1 MLIGEVNAPDVRCE
15 CSVAVTP
22 KPVKRSHR
30 TLSSGNILDSGV
42 VGDLVV
48 ASELS
53 VVAEEI
59 SAEEMTAD
67 FRGCWNFAWSMS
79 GEKEHGLSYLQMF

>member
-15 CSVAVTP
+15 YLATMTP
-22 KPVKRSHR
+22 KPVKRSHH

-42 VGDLVV
+42 VGDLRV

-53 VVAEEI
+53 VAAEEI
-59 SAEEMTAD
+59 SAEEITTD

>member
-1 MLIGEVNAPDVRCE
+1 M
-15 CSVAVTP
+15 TP
-22 KPVKRSHR
+22 KPVKRFHR
-30 TLSSGNILDSGV
+30 TLSLGNILDSGV
-42 VGDLVV
+42 VGDLAV

-53 VVAEEI
+53 VVAEDI
-59 SAEEMTAD
+59 SAEEMTID